1 MTTWLDVGN
10 GVRNLFLLSC
20 MMQAFALGTLFV
32 MLGLVSK
39 KSRLASFLAGAAS
52 TPIVQYLYMLLLAL
66 IYPTAPTWVYVGVLP
81 FVSALFM
88 GVVVIKHIR
97 SIRLLI
103 TKAWL
108 FVKRVCHFDKP
119 ALICLIVALCLG
131 IILLPVCIRHATNLY
146 DVSGGDTGEYMAL
159 ALTYTQERDLST
171 LLEKEE
177 TEGHFRAHSH
187 FPSLELYFAY
197 GLFHTTDAIGYPYD
211 KAAFTAMGMLPFYL
225 LCAYVALLLVFC
237 KERKAYVL
245 LGLILLNLVPG
256 LYPSTAG
263 APRDLWRIL
272 ALFWGILLL
281 IGLTEKGSIKT
292 YALKA
297 LAMFVLCFTVMSA
310 HVVCFVVLPFIVIA
324 WVCYRAFVGRDLRSL
339 LRSVGLALFGALGTL
354 VAFFGN
360 LWCYFQWG
368 QMSPWR
374 LMTTYTTAPWYDMY
388 MEMEYKLEETTTSL
402 DFFSAKSNILME
414 YATPIGGWGF
424 LLALVALGLGIG
436 YLIWCKAKKRCLP
449 KPSESSLSLLFFI
462 SVLTLFTLAPMT
474 GLLDTKIY
482 SFSGAFLKLQ
492 RYTLQWF
499 MLANVMICAFL
510 AFLHP
515 LWSKAIPKL
524 PTWIP
529 SQNTFVKKAPLWL
542 CAVLCVLGFV
552 QGTKQ
557 SGYADT
563 FYRFSR
569 DVLEDETMLVDNQFV
584 DQYGLLMTIA
594 DHVTDDQMM
603 LITRAGYQYALDA
616 RGYVLTANPIVPLLN
631 ASLEEVPEMLLE
643 MNVALLATQ
652 PEFWDERYYA
662 LSDLSTYLSSLPEEQ
677 IIQTDAMRIYLLD
690 PSLVPIATQHLET
703 LGV

>member
-1 MTTWLDVGN
+1 M
-10 GVRNLFLLSC
+10 
-20 MMQAFALGTLFV
+20 
-32 MLGLVSK
+32 
-39 KSRLASFLAGAAS
+39 
-52 TPIVQYLYMLLLAL
+52 
-66 IYPTAPTWVYVGVLP
+66 
-81 FVSALFM
+81 
-88 GVVVIKHIR
+88 
-97 SIRLLI
+97 
-103 TKAWL
+103 
-108 FVKRVCHFDKP
+108 
-119 ALICLIVALCLG
+119 
-131 IILLPVCIRHATNLY
+131 
-146 DVSGGDTGEYMAL
+146 
-159 ALTYTQERDLST
+159 
-171 LLEKEE
+171 
-177 TEGHFRAHSH
+177 
-187 FPSLELYFAY
+187 
-197 GLFHTTDAIGYPYD
+197 
-211 KAAFTAMGMLPFYL
+211 
-225 LCAYVALLLVFC
+225 
-237 KERKAYVL
+237 
-245 LGLILLNLVPG
+245 
-256 LYPSTAG
+256 
-263 APRDLWRIL
+263 
-272 ALFWGILLL
+272 
-281 IGLTEKGSIKT
+281 
-292 YALKA
+292 
-297 LAMFVLCFTVMSA
+297 
-310 HVVCFVVLPFIVIA
+310 VCFVVLPFIVIA

-374 LMTTYTTAPWYDMY
+374 LMTTYTTAPWYEMY

-424 LLALVALGLGIG
+424 LLALVALGIGIG

-569 DVLEDETMLVDNQFV
+569 DVLEDEMMLVDNQFV

-603 LITRAGYQYALDA
+603 LITRIGYQYALDA
-616 RGYVLTANPIVPLLN
+616 RGYVLTSNPIVPLLN

-662 LSDLSTYLSSLPEEQ
+662 LSDLSAYLSSLPEDQ
-677 IIQTDAMRIYLLD
+677 IVQTDAMRIYLLD
-690 PSLVPIATQHLET
+690 PSLVPSASQYLET